1 MLKSGAMTTDD
12 TPETLPPPG
21 LLRRLAAMLYDTLLV
36 LPLIMLAV
44 ALSLG
49 LYVALVKLTGGVADP
64 DALSPALRQVIIV
77 VTVIGFFSIFWV
89 KNGQTLGM
97 QAWRIKLVTVD
108 GEALTM
114 KHCLLRALGAML
126 SIACLGLGYLW
137 CLFDRQKR
145 YWHDSL
151 SGTRL
156 VLLPKRNKKSAG
168 KS

>member
-1 MLKSGAMTTDD
+1 MRRTRRTESGAQ
-12 TPETLPPPG
+12 
-21 LLRRLAAMLYDTLLV
+21 
-36 LPLIMLAV
+36 
-44 ALSLG
+44 LG
-49 LYVALVKLTGGVADP
+49 LDHFRQLVGEALDELDP
-64 DALSPALRQVIIV
+64 DSLSPALRQVIIV

-108 GEALTM
+108 GETLTM
-114 KHCLLRALGAML
+114 KHCLLRAFGAML

-156 VLLPKRNKKSAG
+156 VLLPKRKKKDGG
-168 KS
+168 KN